1 MFDAV
6 IILMIIFSGDSYQ
19 VPQDGAGDG
28 PWEVDGSKIH
38 LGWSRQEAAWLCS
51 KGEIW
56 HRFGFRLTNH
66 LLLSLFYRSS
76 ATTHSTGNFKWTT
89 IDKYERDLF
98 TFDMGI
104 EESMILTM
112 MIRFTSCRERIRN
125 PMNRLSIWQRQQRYL
140 MMMMLMAMMI
150 REHLL
155 SVGYCIALTL
165 NSGKLVLFTP
175 ASEQSFWC
183 DLYLNWCWK

>member
-1 MFDAV
+1 MFDVV
-6 IILMIIFSGDSYQ
+6 IIVMVIFSGDSYQ

-38 LGWSRQEAAWLCS
+38 LGWSRQEAPWLCS

-56 HRFGFRLTNH
+56 QRIGFKLTNQ
-66 LLLSLFYRSS
+66 LLLSFFYRSS

-104 EESMILTM
+104 EESMKYKQWWLG
-112 MIRFTSCRERIRN
+112 SHPAERESAI
-125 PMNRLSIWQRQQRYL
+125 PWTGCQYGSGSKGTWWGWWWWWWWRQL
-140 MMMMLMAMMI
+140 
-150 REHLL
+150 
-155 SVGYCIALTL
+155 
-165 NSGKLVLFTP
+165 
-175 ASEQSFWC
+175 W
-183 DLYLNWCWK
+183 